1 MSQHRFEEGVTA
13 LKNNGLRM
21 TPQRA
26 AILEYLANSES
37 HPTADDIYK
46 ALTSKVP
53 NMSNTTIYNNLK
65 YFKKFGI
72 INELTF
78 GQFSSRYE
86 WKTSFHYH
94 VICTSCSKICDFN
107 YPRLKDVEQYVE
119 QKLNFNVIRHLF
131 EVHGICSD
139 CNKKNISYER
149 GGRMPKY
156 VPFKDLYH
164 K

>member
-13 LKNNGLRM
+13 LKNKGIRM

-37 HPTADDIYK
+37 HPTADEIYK
-46 ALTSKVP
+46 ALTSKLP
-53 NMSNTTIYNNLK
+53 NMTTATIYNNLK
-65 YFKKFGI
+65 CFKKFGI
-72 INELTF
+72 INELTY

-107 YPRLKDVEQYVE
+107 YPRLNDVEQYAE
-119 QKLNFNVIRHLF
+119 KKLDFNVTRHLF
-131 EVHGICSD
+131 EVHGICSN
-139 CNKKNISYER
+139 CNKKTYLRN
-149 GGRMPKY
+149 KT
-156 VPFKDLYH
+156 
-164 K
+164 